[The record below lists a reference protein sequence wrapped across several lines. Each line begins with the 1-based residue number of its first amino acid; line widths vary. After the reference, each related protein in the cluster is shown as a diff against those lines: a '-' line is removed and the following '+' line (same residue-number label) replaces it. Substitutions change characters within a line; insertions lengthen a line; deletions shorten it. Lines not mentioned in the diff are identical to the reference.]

1 MRFLY
6 TLALSLLTPILLIR
20 SARKYSGEYWDV
32 RQRLGFGC
40 PALKRPVWLHAA
52 SVGEARAIAPLAQR
66 LSAQYSVLITTTT
79 PTGRDQV
86 LALVPGATHAF
97 LPYDLPWAMRA
108 WIDQLNPRALILV
121 ETELWP
127 NLIHQASRQGVPVV
141 LANARMSQKSER
153 GYARFSA
160 LTRPMLEQIQVLAQT
175 ESHRAA
181 FQRLGASHVQVIG
194 NLKYDLPTLDA
205 ARVQHAQAQLGAGI
219 WWVAAS
225 THAGE
230 ELACLQAFQQLAKD
244 HPELRLLLVP
254 RHPQRFDQVAA
265 LAQEFDAG
273 AQRLSV
279 TQQATSRVVVGDA
292 MGQLHA
298 WLTQAQLAFIGGTL
312 IEHGGQSPIEAAAE
326 GCVILAGPSRYN
338 FPQVFE
344 QLAQGALIDVT
355 AERMDTDV
363 AEALTQDGSIN
374 QRLIAQHRGATERT
388 QAVIEA
394 LVIPK

>member
-20 SARKYSGEYWDV
+20 SARKYSGEHWGV
-32 RQRLGFGC
+32 RQRLGFRC
-40 PALKRPVWLHAA
+40 PSLHRPIWLHAA

-66 LSAQYSVLITTTT
+66 LSARYSVLITTTT

-86 LALVPGATHAF
+86 LALAPGATHSF

-181 FQRLGASHVQVIG
+181 FERLGASHVQVIG

-205 ARVQHAQAQLGAGI
+205 TRVQHAQAQLGAGT

-230 ELACLQAFQQLAKD
+230 EFACLQAFQQLAKD

-254 RHPQRFDQVAA
+254 RHPQRFDEVAA

-344 QLAQGALIDVT
+344 QLAHGALIDVSS
-355 AERMDTDV
+355 TDLSK
-363 AEALTQDGSIN
+363 AIEKALGLDGSIN
-374 QRLIAQHRGATERT
+374 RKVIDQNRGAQ
-388 QAVIEA
+388 QAIFDAVVLASEG
-394 LVIPK
+394 